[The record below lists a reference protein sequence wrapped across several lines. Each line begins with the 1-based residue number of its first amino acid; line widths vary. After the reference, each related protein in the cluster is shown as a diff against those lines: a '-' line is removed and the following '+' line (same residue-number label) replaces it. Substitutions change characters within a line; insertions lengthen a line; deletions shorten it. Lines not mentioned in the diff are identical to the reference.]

1 MFGFEAY
8 HILLV
13 ATGLAITLSYWLP
26 RFLSGREPAA
36 SAMLVFTGFLV
47 FQMVPGMPEALD
59 PVASPRIWERA
70 AELCVIIGLFGTGLR
85 IDKLAA
91 RNQWRATARLLFI
104 AMPLTII
111 SLAVLGWAAAG
122 MTLAGS
128 LLLGAVLAPTDPVL
142 AGDVQVGPP
151 HEGGEHPVR
160 YALTTEAGLNDGLA
174 FPFVHLGVLVA
185 AAGGLTMGLVGEWLL
200 RDLAYRVVVGAVGG
214 WVVGWILGKVLFD
227 WPNRNPL
234 SRTQSGLI
242 AFAGVLMA
250 YGLTEIVEGYGFI
263 AAFVAGVTLRR
274 VEEEDAFHN
283 RLHDFSESL
292 EHTLTA
298 ILLVALGGAL
308 PSLWPWLDWQH
319 ALIGLGLIFIV
330 RPAAAWLALI
340 GTPLR
345 GRQRWVTAFYGV
357 RGIGSIYYLAY
368 AGHHIELLDEET
380 LWATVAFTIVASTI
394 VHGLTAGLAV
404 ERATGESDDDER
416 ARKPKEA

>member
-1 MFGFEAY
+1 MFGFEPY
-8 HILLV
+8 HILLA
-13 ATGLAITLSYWLP
+13 ATGIAIAASYWLP

-36 SAMLVFTGFLV
+36 SAMLVLTGCLV
-47 FQMVPGMPEALD
+47 FQFAPGMPEALD
-59 PVASPRIWERA
+59 PVSAPRVWEVA

-85 IDKLAA
+85 IDHLAVKD
-91 RNQWRATARLLFI
+91 QWRATARLLLI
-104 AMPLTII
+104 AMPLTIAA
-111 SLAVLGWAAAG
+111 LAFLGWMAAG
-122 MTLAGS
+122 MTLAGG

-174 FPFVHLGVLVA
+174 FPFVHLGILIA
-185 AAGGLTMGLVGEWLL
+185 AAGGLTAGLAGEWLL
-200 RDLAYRVVVGAVGG
+200 RDVVYRIAVGTAAG
-214 WVVGWILGKVLFD
+214 WGIGWLLGKILFD
-227 WPNRNPL
+227 WPRHNPL
-234 SRTQSGLI
+234 SKTQSGLI

-263 AAFVAGVTLRR
+263 AAFVSGITLRR
-274 VEEEDAFHN
+274 VEEEDHFHN

-308 PSLWPWLDWQH
+308 PALWPYLDWQH
-319 ALIGLGLIFIV
+319 ALIGVGLVFVV
-330 RPAAAWLALI
+330 RPLAGQLALI
-340 GTPLR
+340 GTPLE

-368 AGHHIELLDEET
+368 AGHHVELVNEET
-380 LWATVAFTIVASTI
+380 LWATVAFTIVLSTV
-394 VHGLTAGLAV
+394 VHGLTAGIAV
-404 ERATGESDDDER
+404 ERATENLETKDPRS
-416 ARKPKEA
+416 A